1 MGDEKQPEPRFEEN
15 DLGFSWLPDPGEL
28 MERACHAVRLGPAGD
43 VWIVDP
49 VDVPGLDERI
59 ALVTGEGEGKLT
71 GVLQLLDRHE
81 RDCALLADRHAV
93 PLHRLPFDGI
103 AGSGLEAVKVISNPA
118 WKEVAIWSQ
127 HDRALI
133 VPEAV
138 GTARYFRAGD
148 EKVGIHPFLRL
159 TPPRSLA
166 KYEPDHLLTGHGTG
180 MHGAGTA
187 AALADGLDGSRR
199 RIPEAL
205 VSMVRSRF

>member
-1 MGDEKQPEPRFEEN
+1 VGDPAQESEPRFEDN

-28 MERACHAVRLGPAGD
+28 MERACHAVRLGPGGEI
-43 VWIVDP
+43 WIVDP
-49 VDVPGLDERI
+49 VDAPGLDERI
-59 ALVTGEGEGKLT
+59 VAMAGDGGVA

-81 RDCALLADRHAV
+81 RDCAVLAERHGV

-103 AGSGLEAVKVISNPA
+103 AGSGLQAVKVISNPA
-118 WKEVAIWSQ
+118 WKEVAIWSE

-148 EKVGIHPFLRL
+148 EKVGIHPMLRL
-159 TPPRSLA
+159 IPPRSLSA
-166 KYEPDHLLTGHGTG
+166 YQPDHLLTGHGTG
-180 MHGAGTA
+180 MHGPDTA

-199 RIPEAL
+199 RIPNAL